1 MMNRNSRPAA
11 APGQNQPP
19 APPASQFGGF
29 RLGGGETGS
38 DQVMLQAGAQSA
50 AGPVQFGGA
59 NHRRARHAYINRTD
73 SSRTSAAPVR
83 VAEAGLPGS
92 LGSFSPTV
100 NQARQFVPTIDQ
112 VRFDPPRPVQPSPV
126 AVVPREII
134 PRPSVPV
141 DPYLLRLNPKLRA
154 VFVKQQGGGPET
166 EAAVALA
173 LEWLKR
179 NQWKDGRWNH
189 RSGHTTASTGLA
201 MMAFLGWGAKHTEP
215 GPYQKTLSK
224 AVDWMLSIEKNG
236 DLRHRGNMYD
246 HGIAAIA
253 LLETYNLTKDKRLR
267 APAERVIAF
276 TVRAQNPTSGGWRY
290 KPHREDPSE
299 KGDLSVSGW
308 QLMALKSARLGGMKV
323 PAAPFV
329 KARKFLDGVGVKNKG
344 FQYRPGWTPSSAM
357 IAEGLFCEQILD
369 AGVWNPKMEQC
380 VELIQTRMP
389 SARKVDF
396 YYWYYGSLAM
406 RQAQGEAWRN
416 WNQKL
421 KPLLLGK
428 QILRG
433 THRGSWEPEGKNSR
447 VAGRVV
453 TTAMGA
459 LSLEVYYRYLPLY
472 SQELSK
478 ADKK

>member
-59 NHRRARHAYINRTD
+59 NRRARHAYINRTD

-154 VFVKQQGGGPET
+154 AIVKQQGGGPET

-357 IAEGLFCEQILD
+357 IAEGLFCEQILG